1 MIIIIIAGGSGTRLW
16 PLSTPEN
23 PKHLLNLNG
32 DNNSLLQQ
40 TYNRAKLLTKNIYVI
55 TEASHV
61 EHVKKQLPE
70 LKKDNIICEPQRKGT
85 ANCII
90 AALIKIESEHGPNE
104 PIVSIHADHYIRDI
118 IGFCNSLELAQNI
131 SHKKQQLVLLGVEPD
146 YPSTAF
152 GYIEKGDLIK
162 DQTFSYSVKSFKEK
176 PDFLTAKKYL
186 RSGNYLWN
194 CGYFVGSINIFKNN
208 IQKYAPDLL
217 LNYNKLSKASSKK
230 DYQDIYS
237 SFESIAID
245 YALIEKI
252 PNLIVVPASFDWMDL
267 GSFNDLATA
276 VGGDEKG
283 NNLLGMTEIEEV
295 QNSFIQNYEK
305 KPLAVIGLDNVVV
318 INNEHGILVVR
329 KDLSQ
334 KVGEVS
340 KRLSKT

>member
-1 MIIIIIAGGSGTRLW
+1 M
-16 PLSTPEN
+16 
-23 PKHLLNLNG
+23 
-32 DNNSLLQQ
+32 
-40 TYNRAKLLTKNIYVI
+40 
-55 TEASHV
+55 
-61 EHVKKQLPE
+61 
-70 LKKDNIICEPQRKGT
+70 
-85 ANCII
+85 
-90 AALIKIESEHGPNE
+90 
-104 PIVSIHADHYIRDI
+104 
-118 IGFCNSLELAQNI
+118 
-131 SHKKQQLVLLGVEPD
+131 
-146 YPSTAF
+146 
-152 GYIEKGDLIK
+152 
-162 DQTFSYSVKSFKEK
+162 
-176 PDFLTAKKYL
+176 
-186 RSGNYLWN
+186 WN

-334 KVGEVS
+334 KVGELS